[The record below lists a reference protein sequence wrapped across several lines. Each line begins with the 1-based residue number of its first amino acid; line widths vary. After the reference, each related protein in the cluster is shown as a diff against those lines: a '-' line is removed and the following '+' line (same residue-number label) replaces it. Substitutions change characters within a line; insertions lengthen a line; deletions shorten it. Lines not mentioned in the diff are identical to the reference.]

1 MIRGSSIAKL
11 VRGDSIARLLPG
23 RKEPEPEA
31 KAEASAMR
39 ALQRQNT
46 FGAGVS
52 ADGDQRGSIVAE
64 LPSLMRQNT
73 FDQRGSIVAELPSM
87 VGREGA
93 FLHELDA
100 PDAPVAPARE
110 LRRPAPLKSQ
120 GSASS
125 LSSFGPS
132 TNSTPKSESSF
143 GGRLSRM
150 WRQDSNQSMVSS
162 ASSNTPTGRR
172 FRFGRQDSAQSMS
185 SASSGMPHTPTHHGA
200 RTPLGQN
207 PRRKS
212 SLYSM
217 TSDDPILPEDL
228 EICDP
233 VDFEMLEADF
243 RDRDGYYTAG
253 STPKARRLQI
263 VISRASASSLSSL
276 SHGSSSSSS
285 SPMSRHDKDGLAS
298 RPGSASGW

>member
-1 MIRGSSIAKL
+1 MIRGSSVAKLVRGSSIAKL
-11 VRGDSIARLLPG
+11 VGMPS
-23 RKEPEPEA
+23 EPTPKTIEA
-31 KAEASAMR
+31 HAAEAGER
-39 ALQRQNT
+39 ALRRQQT
-46 FGAGVS
+46 FTDQG
-52 ADGDQRGSIVAE
+52 DGRGSIVAE

-93 FLHELDA
+93 MLQELDA
-100 PDAPVAPARE
+100 PPQSAKEA
-110 LRRPAPLKSQ
+110 RRPAPLRAQ

-143 GGRLSRM
+143 GGRFSRM

-162 ASSNTPTGRR
+162 ASSNTPTNRR

-185 SASSGMPHTPTHHGA
+185 SASSGMPHTPTQL
-200 RTPLGQN
+200 RTPLGHQTGN
-207 PRRKS
+207 RRKS

-217 TSDDPILPEDL
+217 TSDEPILPEDL

-285 SPMSRHDKDGLAS
+285 SPTSRHDGKDGLAS
-298 RPGSASGW
+298 RPGSAAGW